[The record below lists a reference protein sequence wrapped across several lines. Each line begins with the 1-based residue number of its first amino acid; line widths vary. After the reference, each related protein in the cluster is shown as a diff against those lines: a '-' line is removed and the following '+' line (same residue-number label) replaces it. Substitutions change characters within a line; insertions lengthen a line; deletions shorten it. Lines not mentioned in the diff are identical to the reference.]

1 MLKNT
6 CPGLTIVLL
15 ALLSA
20 AQAEENG
27 GQFIRLV
34 AALDEPEYYCLDLAG
49 WGAHLQLDD
58 PLQAHTCK
66 NRGAED
72 QKFHFSN
79 EQLKVSLY
87 DRCVQVAGSSG
98 NTLAGSA
105 IIARACSDSPL
116 QRLSLDDNGRLRIG
130 DTGLCLGAGAESAE
144 ASGPSHMWRSLSAVH
159 CDSADGELAT
169 WQVGLE

>member
-6 CPGLTIVLL
+6 YSGLAIVLL
-15 ALLSA
+15 ALLSG

-58 PLQAHTCK
+58 PLQTHTCK

-79 EQLKVSLY
+79 GQLKVSLY

-105 IIARACSDSPL
+105 IIARACSDNPL
-116 QRLSLDDNGRLRIG
+116 QRLSLGDDGRIRFG
-130 DTGLCLGAGAESAE
+130 DTGLCLGAGTESDE
-144 ASGPSHMWRSLSAVH
+144 ASGPSHMWRTLSAVA
-159 CDSADGELAT
+159 CDNAPDDLAT